1 MNRGPVGIIFG
12 KVHIQHFQIA
22 VYESSKLLKDEYLM
36 VEHPEGKL
44 LCIVLDI
51 TRDSKVNAKTAF
63 DMIQTN
69 SIADI
74 SGSLIADIGVLGMK
88 NTDKAYPGRTTMPR
102 TPLNAGLKLHRASE
116 EFISDVLGFERR
128 GAYVGLLRN
137 YRIPIRLDYNG
148 LVQRH
153 LAIIASTGGGKSYT
167 TGIIVE
173 EMMNL
178 GFPILIFDIHGEYN
192 TLKYP
197 NNDATPA
204 QTARFKI
211 SPEVNVNK
219 VIEYT
224 FGGSPGTKTLRLDNR
239 NLSVDDI
246 VKLNSKYA
254 TKMSNNQ
261 IGLLRASI
269 KYLKEKKGD
278 YNIEDI
284 VRIIE
289 LERKNPR
296 IKQAVL
302 QVLENIQGYGLF
314 DEKEQESIS
323 IKQIA
328 NSDKVHILNLAELE
342 EDLLRE
348 IVVAKVLEDI
358 FNYKRS
364 QKLSGEKIM
373 PMILVMD
380 ECHNFIPEGR
390 LIHTSGI
397 VQKIAKEGRKMG
409 LGWIFISQRPQ
420 DINKK
425 VLSQCQTQI
434 IMNLKNDKDI
444 GAVSSAFEQV
454 DKFVVRELPTL
465 QPGRGVVCGAGLQ
478 RPLFVD
484 FRVRKTRAGG
494 GSADFSVRV

>member
-1 MNRGPVGIIFG
+1 VQGGPVGIIYG
-12 KVHIQHFQIA
+12 KVHIQHFNIA
-22 VYESSKLLKDEYLM
+22 VYETAKLLKDEYLE
-36 VEHPEGKL
+36 VDHPEGVL
-44 LCIVLDI
+44 LCLVLDI
-51 TRDSKVNAKTAF
+51 TRDSKMNAKTAF
-63 DMIQTN
+63 DYMASKHN
-69 SIADI
+69 NEV

-88 NTDKAYPGRTTMPR
+88 NTDAAYPGKTMMPR
-102 TPLNAGLKLHRASE
+102 TPLNAGMKLTRASDR
-116 EFISDVLGFERR
+116 FISDVLGFDKN

-137 YRIPIRLDYNG
+137 YDIPIKLDYNG

-167 TGIIVE
+167 TGIIIE

-178 GFPILIFDIHGEYN
+178 GFPIIIFDIHGEYN
-192 TLKYP
+192 TLKWP
-197 NNDATPA
+197 NPSATPA
-204 QTARFKI
+204 QLSRFKI

-224 FGGSPGTKTLRLDNR
+224 FGGKPGTKTLKLDNK

-269 KYLKEKKGD
+269 KYLRDKKGE
-278 YNIEDI
+278 YTLSDI

-314 DEKEQESIS
+314 DETGQETISIS
-323 IKQIA
+323 QISK
-328 NSDKVHILNLAELE
+328 SDKVHILNLAELE

-348 IVVAKVLEDI
+348 IVVAKVLEDL

-364 QKLSGEKIM
+364 QRLSGEEIR

-454 DKFVVRELPTL
+454 DKHVIRELPTL

-484 FRVRKTRAGG
+484 FRVRKTKAGG
-494 GSADFSVRV
+494 GSADFSVRT